1 MRRTESREQVVEEAP
16 EHTTKKRAILRDYM
30 GAWLGILGR
39 APFPSLWWVDCF
51 AGPGLGRDASRT
63 TGALSVRMSQR
74 LLESGGAQRVSCINV
89 EMDSSYFDRLI
100 SVISDDGIPLENQ
113 INCPPLDRSE
123 WFQQIAESVSP
134 SGDVNVYNCNAA
146 FQDVIDGIVHHL
158 PNHSQPSFF
167 FMDPWGWSHVPF
179 ATMRRVLARTKAEVF
194 LTFFVK
200 HIARF
205 LESREHIPVIS
216 NVLGTE
222 AFSEAIGAQGHERE
236 EAILRIYKEQLH
248 TIGGCFA
255 TEYRMIHTNIRQ
267 TAYYLLHVSK
277 HPTAFETMKETMWR
291 HGTPGRGACYAGPDH
306 AHLSQTKPLFD
317 PDTFELK
324 QILSRD
330 FAGRTLTHTELKKW
344 VLWETRWVSTVLRD
358 SLQELEQHEA
368 IHVQADRNRRSG
380 FQDTDLITFM

>member
-1 MRRTESREQVVEEAP
+1 MRRTELREQVVEEAP
-16 EHTTKKRAILRDYM
+16 EHTARKRAILQDYM
-30 GAWLGILGR
+30 GAWLGILGQ
-39 APFPSLWWVDCF
+39 AQFPNLWWVDCF
-51 AGPGLGRDASRT
+51 AGPGLGQDARRT
-63 TGALSVRMSQR
+63 SGAISVRMSQR
-74 LLESGGAQRVSCINV
+74 LLESGRAQRVSCINI
-89 EMDSSYFDRLI
+89 EERPDYFERLLT
-100 SVISDDGIPLENQ
+100 VINDDGVSLENQ

-123 WFQQIAESVSP
+123 WFQRIAESVSP

-205 LESREHIPVIS
+205 LESREHIPAIS
-216 NVLGTE
+216 NVLGTQ
-222 AFSEAIGAQGHERE
+222 ALSDAIVARGHERE

-255 TEYRMIHTNIRQ
+255 TEYRMIHTDIRQ

-306 AHLSQTKPLFD
+306 ARLSQTKPLFD
-317 PDTFELK
+317 LDVLELK
-324 QILSRD
+324 EVLRRD
-330 FAGRTLTHTELKKW
+330 FSDASVTFGELKNW
-344 VLWETRWVSTVLRD
+344 VLRDTRWVSTVLRNG
-358 SLQELEQHEA
+358 LQELEQQEA
-368 IHVQADRNRRSG
+368 IHVKADRRRRGG
-380 FQDTDLITFM
+380 FQDTDVITFM